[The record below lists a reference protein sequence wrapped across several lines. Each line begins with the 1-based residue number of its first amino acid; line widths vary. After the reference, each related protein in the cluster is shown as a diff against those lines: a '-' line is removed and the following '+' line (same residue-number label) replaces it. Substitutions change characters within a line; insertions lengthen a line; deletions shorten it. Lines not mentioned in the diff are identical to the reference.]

1 MFGEHGNSPYF
12 VQWKSSQDMVR
23 VLCKNR
29 SFTMADLFQNLICTF
44 DPDQGTRVLVVAAD
58 VGTGCS
64 G

>member
-1 MFGEHGNSPYF
+1 
-12 VQWKSSQDMVR
+12 MVR